1 MEQIDTDK
9 LEKIHNRNLDICS
22 YIVDDEHI
30 LITGKFKEK
39 NLITVYERS
48 GEPIEP
54 KVFHHMQIQ
63 LFIKI
68 SELKI
73 VDIHAKIPGAPHDDV
88 CREMEN
94 SLDKIKGLNIAPG
107 FTSKVKKIAGGIKG
121 CVHLTTLL
129 LSMAP
134 AALQAYWIFGA
145 RDKVRIENSEFDI
158 GEYLFDT
165 CWAWRKDGP
174 IAENFIKQNH
184 KKD

>member
-1 MEQIDTDK
+1 MKFIETNT
-9 LEKIHNRNLDICS
+9 LEKIHNRNLDISS
-22 YIVDDEHI
+22 YIIDDEHI
-30 LITGKFKEK
+30 LLTGGFKER

-54 KVFHHMQIQ
+54 NVFHHMQIQ
-63 LFIKI
+63 LIVKI

-73 VDIHAKIPGAPHDDV
+73 VDIHSKIPGAPHDDV

-94 SLDKIKGLNIAPG
+94 CLAKIKGLIIAPG

-134 AALQAYWIFGA
+134 AALQGYWIFGA
-145 RDKVRIENSEFDI
+145 RDKDRKENSEFDI
-158 GEYLFDT
+158 GEYLMDT
-165 CWAWRKDGP
+165 CWAWRKDGLLAKNLKNKR
-174 IAENFIKQNH
+174 IEE
-184 KKD
+184 

>member
-1 MEQIDTDK
+1 MEHLDTDS
-9 LEKIHNRNLDICS
+9 LEKIHNRNLNISS

-30 LITGKFKEK
+30 LITGELKEG

-54 KVFHHMQIQ
+54 NIFHHMQIQ
-63 LFIKI
+63 LLVKS

-73 VDIHAKIPGAPHDDV
+73 VDIHVKIPGAPHDDI

-94 SLDKIKGLNIAPG
+94 SLDEIKGLNIAPG

-134 AALQAYWIFGA
+134 AALQGYWIFEA
-145 RDKVRIENSEFDI
+145 RKEHRSENSEFDI
-158 GEYLFDT
+158 GEYLIDA

-174 IAENFIKQNH
+174 LVK
-184 KKD
+184 

>member
-1 MEQIDTDK
+1 MDTDN
-9 LEKIHNRNLDICS
+9 LEKIHNRNLDISS

-30 LITGKFKEK
+30 IITGEFKER

-54 KVFHHMQIQ
+54 NVFHHMQIQ
-63 LFIKI
+63 LLVKI

-73 VDIHAKIPGAPHDDV
+73 VDIRSKIPGAPHDNI

-94 SLDKIKGLNIAPG
+94 SLDKIKGLIIAPG

-134 AALQAYWIFGA
+134 AALQGYWIFGA
-145 RDKVRIENSEFDI
+145 REEHRSENSVLDI
-158 GEYLFDT
+158 EKYLVDA

-174 IAENFIKQNH
+174 IAENLIKQNN
-184 KKD
+184 KE

>member
-1 MEQIDTDK
+1 MKNIEVNG
-9 LEKIHNRNLDICS
+9 LEEIHNRNLDISS

-30 LITGKFKEK
+30 LITGEFKEK

-54 KVFHHMQIQ
+54 KTFHHMQIQ
-63 LFIKI
+63 LLVKNA
-68 SELKI
+68 ELKI
-73 VDIHAKIPGAPHDDV
+73 VDTHAKIPGAPHDDF

-107 FTSKVKKIAGGIKG
+107 FTLKVKKIAGGIKG

-129 LSMAP
+129 LSMAS
-134 AALQAYWIFGA
+134 AALQGYWIFEA
-145 RDKVRIENSEFDI
+145 RKEHRSENPELDIEK
-158 GEYLFDT
+158 YLFDT

-174 IAENFIKQNH
+174 LAINFNTKNNN
-184 KKD
+184 